1 MGPGAFADAIDGLLD
16 DNARLVAVAAALLGV
31 HLVIGVMGLTQ
42 RRVPRLMI
50 GLNLAVAA
58 TILLYKASQYS
69 AYPALIEEVRDDLAT
84 NTDVRLVAFE
94 AVVAL
99 VAGLALAGRRVAA
112 WLSAAAFLVHAL
124 AAAALIV
131 FVLTFRLDSLI

>member
-1 MGPGAFADAIDGLLD
+1 M
-16 DNARLVAVAAALLGV
+16 
-31 HLVIGVMGLTQ
+31 
-42 RRVPRLMI
+42 
-50 GLNLAVAA
+50 
-58 TILLYKASQYS
+58 
-69 AYPALIEEVRDDLAT
+69 AT

-131 FVLTFRLDSLI
+131 FVLTFRLDRLI